1 MTDQLS
7 EESKSRLL
15 RVARESLEIFLTSGQ
30 RTVFT
35 SEIPELLK
43 KRAVFVTLRK
53 KVSGNLRGC
62 VGQIEAR
69 YRLIEAVAKTAI
81 FSAVDDSRFP
91 PLEPDELP
99 NLLIE
104 INVLTPSAPIKPE
117 AVEIGKHGLQ
127 LSKGTSGG
135 LFLPEV
141 ALSNGWDR
149 LTFLEELCRKADLP
163 KGSWQET
170 DAELRSFET
179 ESWEEN

>member
-104 INVLTPSAPIKPE
+104 INVLTPSAPIKPD

-149 LTFLEELCRKADLP
+149 LTFLDELCRKADLP